1 MPAQTR
7 RSNRTGRAAELNEQ
21 QQQPKLAAVPDPSE
35 TPKPAPSKPKPE
47 PKPLATVD
55 LGARPVTY
63 WFPKATVEVDGKT
76 VELVCPHAR
85 YGHESEASAKRCIS
99 QLVNQHGGRVS

>member
-7 RSNRTGRAAELNEQ
+7 RSNRTARAAELNEQ
-21 QQQPKLAAVPDPSE
+21 QQQPKLAAVPNPE
-35 TPKPAPSKPKPE
+35 TPKPAPAKPKPA

-76 VELVCPHAR
+76 VELVCGHSR
-85 YGHESEASAKRCIS
+85 YGHESEAGAKRCIA
-99 QLVNQHGGRVS
+99 QLVAQHGGRVS